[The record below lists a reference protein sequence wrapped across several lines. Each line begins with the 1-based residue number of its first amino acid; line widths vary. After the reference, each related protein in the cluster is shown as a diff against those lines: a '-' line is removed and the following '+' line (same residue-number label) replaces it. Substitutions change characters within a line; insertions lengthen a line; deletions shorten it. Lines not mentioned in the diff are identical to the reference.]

1 MEKVFVNF
9 FVFQAMQSDTES
21 DNTVSTDDDNYDDD
35 DKHFPSTLQ
44 GKKVNKAYKTVVQ
57 VPNSNFV
64 F

>member
-1 MEKVFVNF
+1 
-9 FVFQAMQSDTES
+9 MQSDTES